1 MNPIFKRRT
10 AVLLAL
16 CAAVAGPVRA
26 APAQDDRPRQ
36 DRVVQDGIAV
46 KPLDRNRIGS
56 VWRDIAAPEQAI
68 NEQSAQQYLAL
79 IGKAKQ
85 EGALVPASDRQV
97 QRLRA
102 IARRIIPNTIRW
114 NPAAQQWKW
123 QVNLLKSG
131 EVNAFCMPG
140 GRIAFY
146 TGIIDKLRLT
156 DDEIAAVMGHEI
168 AHALREHGRDRQSKA
183 TATGLVS
190 QLGGAALSS
199 WLGVDVRGVA
209 NTVGQ
214 LAVLKFSRDEEREAD
229 LVGLDIAARSGY
241 DPRAGIALW
250 NKMAALN
257 QSGAPIELL
266 STHPGGSERIEQ
278 IESHMNLLLPLYAR
292 SKGTTVDRLPPYR
305 GNVAQR

>member
-1 MNPIFKRRT
+1 MNRLYKHGA

-16 CAAVAGPVRA
+16 SAATHGAVATA
-26 APAQDDRPRQ
+26 AQDDRPNQ
-36 DRVVQDGIAV
+36 DQVVQDGIAV
-46 KPLDRNRIGS
+46 KPLKRNSIGG
-56 VWRDIAAPEQAI
+56 VWRDIAAPEEAI
-68 NEQSAQQYLAL
+68 NQQSAQQYLAL
-79 IGKAKQ
+79 MSKAKQ
-85 EGALVPASDRQV
+85 EGALVPESDPRV

-102 IARRIIPNTIRW
+102 IAKRIIPNTARW
-114 NPAAQQWKW
+114 NPDAQQWKW
-123 QVNLLKSG
+123 QVNLLQSG

-199 WLGVDVRGVA
+199 WLGVDVRGVTNA
-209 NTVGQ
+209 FGQ

-250 NKMAALN
+250 NKMAVLN

-278 IESHMNLLLPLYAR
+278 IESHMNVLLPLYAR
-292 SKGTTVDRLPPYR
+292 SKGVPVDRLPPYR
-305 GNVAQR
+305 SSVAQR